1 MPQLL
6 WRRQTG
12 WAFNNLD
19 KTIKP
24 TMCKTCIRKETSR
37 GQQNAMHANK

>member
-19 KTIKP
+19 LTVHILLFFGL
-24 TMCKTCIRKETSR
+24 TVHIFF
-37 GQQNAMHANK
+37 AF

>member
-12 WAFNNLD
+12 WAFNNSDVPKSSVKLT
-19 KTIKP
+19 KVKK
-24 TMCKTCIRKETSR
+24 CHC
-37 GQQNAMHANK
+37 